1 MENQILIILITSIL
15 VTFIAA
21 QNFKIKKIKK
31 KLKKKLKKSKKYGRD
46 LTDQLVEQ
54 TSFLNA
60 TIGKNIE
67 TKYFTLEEMD
77 DANLEELLK
86 RYTESG
92 QYDLCAQIR
101 DILNSRK

>member
-1 MENQILIILITSIL
+1 MENQIITILITTIL
-15 VTFIAA
+15 VAFIVA
-21 QNFKIKKIKK
+21 QDFKMKKI
-31 KLKKKLKKSKKYGRD
+31 KKKLKKSKKYGRD

-54 TSFLNA
+54 TSFINA

-67 TKYFTLEEMD
+67 SKYVTLEEMD
-77 DANLEELLK
+77 NANLEELLK

-92 QYDLCAQIR
+92 QYDLCAEIR